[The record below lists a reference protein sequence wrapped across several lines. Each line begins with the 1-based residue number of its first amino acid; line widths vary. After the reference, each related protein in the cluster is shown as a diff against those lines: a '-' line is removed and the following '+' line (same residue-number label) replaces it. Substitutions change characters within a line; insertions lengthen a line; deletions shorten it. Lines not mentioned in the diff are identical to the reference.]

1 MVDTWISKGDM
12 YVFIVDRGDSC
23 GKLPFIFTVI
33 TLIAFAEAA
42 AENAG

>member
-1 MVDTWISKGDM
+1 M
-12 YVFIVDRGDSC
+12 YVFIVDRGDGC